1 MSEADAVGPDF
12 RALFEATPNL
22 YLILDPSLK
31 IVAVND
37 AYCRATMTVREEIV
51 GRGLFEVFPDNPD
64 DPAASGV
71 NNLKASLHRVLDLR
85 LPDAMAVQK
94 YDIARP
100 ESEGGGF
107 EERFW
112 SPLNS
117 PVLDAKGAVKW
128 IVHRVEDVTALV
140 RSEAERQQ
148 SERTIAALRESSG
161 FFDTVIENIPA
172 MIVVKDAIDLRFVL
186 INRTGEEW
194 TGIPRSEWLG
204 KTDFDMFPRAEAE
217 LFISRDREVLS
228 SGKVHA
234 VFEQTLTTRTR
245 GVRTLSTHKMP
256 VFGEDGKPRYI
267 LVMSNDITESK
278 RAAAALRSSEA
289 RFGTLMSTSPDAV
302 MAIDAEGR
310 IVLANERFQTTFG
323 YSAEELIGMQAA
335 LLTPPSV
342 LAENTARLQKSLET
356 RTEGGAQI
364 VPDLEGLRKDGTSFP
379 TEAAVSEQMTEDGS
393 ILLMAIRDVSARK
406 VVEGQLRQAM
416 KMEAIGNLTGG
427 MAHDFNNLLSVVI
440 GNLDLLREQLERGTP
455 PDELANEALQA
466 ALRGAELT
474 SRLLA
479 FARRQPLQPKVI
491 DVNQL
496 IESVHRLL
504 DRTLGANIEIGLR
517 LDAELWP
524 VVVDPVQF
532 EACLVNLAANARD
545 AMPKGGRLQIV
556 TDNRHLDADYAG
568 LHEGLTPGDYA
579 MIEVSDS
586 GSGIPHEI
594 VDKIFEPFF
603 TTKQEGRGTGLGL
616 SMVFGFMKQSNGHIN
631 VYSEPGVGTTF
642 RLYLPRSVSA
652 AEQARAPGPTP
663 FALGEAE
670 TILAVEDNPK
680 LRALVVRQLAQLG
693 YRCLEAE
700 DGPSALK
707 VLETHKVHLL
717 FSDVIMPGG
726 MSGYDLG
733 RAAMSRWPRLK
744 VLLTSGFP
752 EEKLNGNGRPPWN
765 MRLLLKPYRK
775 EDLALLLRQ
784 VLAEGNEATTSD

>member
-1 MSEADAVGPDF
+1 MSEADAGSPDF
-12 RALFEATPNL
+12 RALFEASPDL
-22 YLILDPSLK
+22 YLILDPTPR

-37 AYCRATMTVREEIV
+37 AYCRATMTVREQIV
-51 GRGLFEVFPDNPD
+51 GRLLFDVFPDNPD
-64 DPAASGV
+64 DPAATGV
-71 NNLKASLHRVLDLR
+71 SNLSASLEQVLTTR
-85 LPDAMAVQK
+85 QPHTMALQR

-100 ESEGGGF
+100 EGGAF

-112 SPLNS
+112 SVVNR
-117 PVLDAKGAVKW
+117 PVLDASGAVRW
-128 IVHRVEDVTALV
+128 IIHRAEDATERV
-140 RSEAERQQ
+140 RMDADRQQ

-172 MIVVKDAIDLRFVL
+172 MIVVKDATDLRFVL
-186 INRTGEEW
+186 VNRTGEEW

-204 KTDFDMFPRAEAE
+204 KTDFDLFPRAEAE
-217 LFISRDREVLS
+217 LFVARDRQVLS
-228 SGKVHA
+228 SRTVHA
-234 VFEQTLTTRTR
+234 VYEQTLTTRTR
-245 GVRTLSTHKMP
+245 GVRSISTHKMP
-256 VFGEDGKPRYI
+256 VFGEDGQPRYL
-267 LVMSNDITESK
+267 LVMSNDVTESK

-289 RFGTLMSTSPDAV
+289 RFGSLMSTSPDAV
-302 MAIDAEGR
+302 MAIDGEGK
-310 IVLANERFQTTFG
+310 IVLANERFRTTFG
-323 YSAEELIGMQAA
+323 YEPGELIGMQAA
-335 LLTPPSV
+335 LLTPPEA
-342 LAENTARLQKSLET
+342 LEENTARLQKSLET
-356 RTEGGAQI
+356 PSVGGAQ
-364 VPDLEGLRKDGTSFP
+364 VVADLEGLRKDGTVFP
-379 TEAAVSEQMTEDGS
+379 TEAAVSEHMTEDGP
-393 ILLMAIRDVSARK
+393 ILLMAIRDVTGRK
-406 VVEGQLRQAM
+406 AIEGQLRQAM

-455 PDELANEALQA
+455 PDELASEALQA

-474 SRLLA
+474 NRLLA

-496 IESVHRLL
+496 IEGVHRLL
-504 DRTLGANIEIGLR
+504 DRTLGANVEISLR
-517 LDAELWP
+517 LDGDLWP

-545 AMPKGGRLQIV
+545 AMPRGGKLQIV
-556 TDNRHLDADYAG
+556 TANRHLDEDYAG
-568 LHEGLTPGDYA
+568 IHPGLAAGDYA
-579 MIEVSDS
+579 MVEVGDT
-586 GSGIPHEI
+586 GSGIAPEI

-642 RLYLPRSVSA
+642 RLYLPRSAIA
-652 AEQARAPGPTP
+652 AERARSPGATP

-680 LRALVVRQLAQLG
+680 LRALVVRQLSQLG

-726 MSGYDLG
+726 MSGYELG
-733 RAAMSRWPRLK
+733 RAAMSRWPKLK

-752 EEKLNGNGRPPWN
+752 EEKINGNGQPPWN

-775 EDLALLLRQ
+775 EELALLLRQ
-784 VLAEGNEATTSD
+784 VLAEGNETASPN